1 VTMMR
6 AMRASGDVAL
16 GQRFWCWHI
25 VTISSTLCLLID
37 ELILRPLDTAMSGT
51 RLARPGPHFQMI
63 GVLMPTPEVSWIAPM
78 RPV

>member
-37 ELILRPLDTAMSGT
+37 ELILRP
-51 RLARPGPHFQMI
+51 
-63 GVLMPTPEVSWIAPM
+63 
-78 RPV
+78 